1 MAPAW
6 HAVNEDRRELLWQGK
21 AVPLKKKYLLKK
33 SPWIGR
39 SLFSTAVQAEDKEKI
54 LGIVFA

>member
-1 MAPAW
+1 MRTAG
-6 HAVNEDRRELLWQGK
+6 DFSGRGK
-21 AVPLKKKYLLKK
+21 AVPLKKNLLKK
-33 SPWIGR
+33 SPWIGK